1 MSRALV
7 SGASSGIGRELAR
20 LLARDGHE
28 VILVARREREL
39 RELADEIGGATVLAI
54 DLAERG
60 AVERV
65 VRAAGDVD
73 VLVNNAGFGDYGP
86 FVTSDVTRQLAMI
99 DLNVRALTE
108 LTHAY
113 LAGMVRRRFGR
124 VLNVASTAAFQP
136 GPYLATYSAT
146 KAFVLSFSEA
156 LAEEVRGHGVS
167 VTALCPGPTASGFQS
182 AARMQSSWMV
192 RRVPMPSAASVA
204 EAGYAAMLAGRPVAV
219 VGRGN
224 RLMVQ
229 ATRVVPRA
237 ALRRAAGLVLGDGQP

>member
-136 GPYLATYSAT
+136 GP
-146 KAFVLSFSEA
+146 
-156 LAEEVRGHGVS
+156 
-167 VTALCPGPTASGFQS
+167 
-182 AARMQSSWMV
+182 
-192 RRVPMPSAASVA
+192 
-204 EAGYAAMLAGRPVAV
+204 
-219 VGRGN
+219 
-224 RLMVQ
+224 
-229 ATRVVPRA
+229 
-237 ALRRAAGLVLGDGQP
+237 